1 MSGMTG
7 YVNEMFEKNL
17 DFEGFAL
24 VCARAFGACIEMR
37 DDPLD
42 TTIPE
47 EFKPSDYDTKE
58 LEKAKERLAKWETL
72 SPEEKKDEIKLG
84 LKTRIAN
91 YKRYIKESE
100 TKNKRLFEMIAK
112 VDKWN
117 PPSSE
122 HVRFKEFMK
131 EQLELCVDNCKYY
144 LEGIEQCQ
152 NTDIDEEV
160 INNLNDLKH
169 DIERYEKSIKEEID
183 IASGKTNWVKQLREA
198 LK

>member
-1 MSGMTG
+1 MTG